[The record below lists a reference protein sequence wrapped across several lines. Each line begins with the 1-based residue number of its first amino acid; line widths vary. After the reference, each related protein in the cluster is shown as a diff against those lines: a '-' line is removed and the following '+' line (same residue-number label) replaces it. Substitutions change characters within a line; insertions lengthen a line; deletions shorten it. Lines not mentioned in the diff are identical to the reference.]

1 MSGFGGT
8 RPLLVILL
16 AAAAVS
22 AVDGTLA
29 ASSAT
34 APTSPPPAA
43 PELLFRSG
51 DYAAAAAA
59 FAADLAAR
67 SPADEVGRGRLHFD
81 LGACRLRLGQ
91 LAEAEYQMRRAVL
104 LLGAQGPPL
113 AAEAAAAREG
123 LATVLIAQGNM
134 IEAEEVLELSLAA
147 RRSLWGDGHPQV
159 LRTLDLLAGVHWL
172 DGDPQRALDLYVEV
186 MSGLRAIHGN
196 VHPLTA
202 TTAQNIGAMQ
212 MELST
217 DFTAEIM
224 FRQAAY
230 ITDVLYGEGHP
241 EMVAPLCGLG
251 DIMARAG
258 MLDRAETYYAR
269 ALATVAARR
278 SSDID
283 DTHERVRSLI
293 GLARVK
299 IAQGAPDL
307 ALPLLREAAAR
318 HDRLRALAGGDMEA
332 ATVGGSPRPLLA
344 HALLLLGRPAEAW
357 RALEGGRGRLL
368 AAWRD
373 ARGDSL
379 RAVQLDIEA
388 RLAGDPDPGERRRLE
403 SRWNECDAA
412 FTTRA
417 AAGLAVSAGV
427 SLEAARAVLA
437 ADEAMLGWLDAP
449 LAGGRRATWAY
460 VLNRDGDPIW
470 RRLPD
475 QPWRQ
480 SPKLLHR
487 YREVVAGVSP
497 KNDLWEAL
505 ADSVWTQRF
514 APVAPALAGKRRLLV
529 VTAEPMGGIPL
540 APLGPRG
547 GPMLLER
554 FELQVASSAH
564 GLTLPAAST
573 ALLST
578 RPALVVADPPYAG
591 RQVAP
596 STRTGVADS
605 GAARVDMA
613 PASGVIDSAA
623 TMPDAALLRSALG
636 NNRAALDRLPRLTAS
651 RDEAAAIR
659 SFFPAGPTLLGAAA
673 SEAGL
678 SGLSRAGEL
687 PRMGLVHL
695 ATHALVDGRAP
706 DRSALVLADRANRAG
721 ASEDGLLTSRE
732 VRLGWQ
738 LDAELV
744 TLSACETGLGRQT
757 YDDGMLSLTASFV
770 AAGARNVV
778 SSLWKVEDRATATL
792 MSWFYEELSRAGTG
806 NREVTVA
813 GALRAAQLRLR
824 DHWTAGGTRP
834 WSAPWAWGGF
844 VAYGGAARR

>member
-1 MSGFGGT
+1 MAGFVRK
-8 RPLLVILL
+8 RPFLALLIAVAAVCAVDVLL
-16 AAAAVS
+16 A
-22 AVDGTLA
+22 T
-29 ASSAT
+29 AT
-34 APTSPPPAA
+34 ASDPAA
-43 PELLFRSG
+43 PPPTAPEILFRRG
-51 DYAAAAAA
+51 DYAAAATA

-91 LAEAEYQMRRAVL
+91 LAEAEHQMHRAVL
-104 LLGAQGPPL
+104 LLDAQGPGL

-147 RRSLWGDGHPQV
+147 RRALWDNGHPQV
-159 LRTLDLLAGVHWL
+159 LRTLDLLACVHWL
-172 DGDPQRALDLYVEV
+172 DGDPQRALDLYVQV

-217 DFTAEIM
+217 DFAAELM

-258 MLDRAETYYAR
+258 MLDRAQSFYAQ
-269 ALATVAARR
+269 ALATVSARR
-278 SSDID
+278 SSGID
-283 DTHERVRSLI
+283 DTHERVRSLV

-299 IAQGAPDL
+299 VAQDHPDQ

-318 HDRLRALAGGDMEA
+318 HDRLRAVAGGDMEA

-344 HALLLLGRPAEAW
+344 HALLLLDRPAEAW
-357 RALEGGRGRLL
+357 RELEGGRGRLL

-388 RLAGDPDPGERRRLE
+388 HLASGPDPEERRRLE
-403 SRWNECDAA
+403 SRWSECDAE
-412 FTTRA
+412 FTARA
-417 AAGLAVSAGV
+417 AAGLGGVAAV
-427 SLEAARAVLA
+427 SLESARGVLGAA
-437 ADEAMLGWLDAP
+437 EAMVGWLDVP
-449 LAGGRRATWAY
+449 LAGGRRATWVY
-460 VLNRDGDPIW
+460 VLTEGGIPRW

-475 QPWRQ
+475 QPLREA
-480 SPKLLHR
+480 PKLLHR
-487 YREVVAGVSP
+487 YREAVAGASLQ
-497 KNDLWEAL
+497 DDRWEAL

-514 APVAPALAGKRRLLV
+514 APIAPMLAGKRRLLV

-554 FELQVASSAH
+554 CELQAASSAH
-564 GLTLPAAST
+564 GFTLPAAST
-573 ALLST
+573 ALLRT
-578 RPALVVADPPYAG
+578 RPALVVADPPYSG
-591 RQVAP
+591 REVALA
-596 STRTGVADS
+596 TRTGAICS
-605 GAARVDMA
+605 GGTAVTEPLA
-613 PASGVIDSAA
+613 PASLDTAPS
-623 TMPDAALLRSALG
+623 MPDRALLRSALG

-659 SFFPAGPTLLGAAA
+659 SAFPAGPTLLGAAA

-678 SGLSRAGEL
+678 NGLARAGEL
-687 PRMGLVHL
+687 TRMGLVHL

-738 LDAELV
+738 LDADLV

-770 AAGARNVV
+770 AAGARTVV

-792 MSWFYEELSRAGTG
+792 MSLFYEELARAGTG
-806 NREVTVA
+806 DREITVA

-824 DHWTAGGTRP
+824 DHKTVGGTNP